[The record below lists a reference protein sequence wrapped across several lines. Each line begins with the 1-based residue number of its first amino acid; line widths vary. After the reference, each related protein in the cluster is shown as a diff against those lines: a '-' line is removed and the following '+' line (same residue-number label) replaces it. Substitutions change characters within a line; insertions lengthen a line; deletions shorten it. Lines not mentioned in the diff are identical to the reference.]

1 MHTFLG
7 VWISLCGCVQC
18 ESLYIR
24 FPLPLWG
31 VCVFL
36 STPFCL
42 ILYLYAQVS
51 FKMFKLFFF
60 FSVSAFF
67 YLFLS
72 LSPRT
77 GSIARWI
84 RVQML
89 EPNRLGPDLSSAT
102 HCVMTL
108 GKFLNISV
116 LQFSHLKYK
125 DNNSLQLIELLSE

>member
-51 FKMFKLFFF
+51 FKMFKLFF
-60 FSVSAFF
+60 S
-67 YLFLS
+67 FLS
-72 LSPRT
+72 LPFST
-77 GSIARWI
+77 Y
-84 RVQML
+84 
-89 EPNRLGPDLSSAT
+89 
-102 HCVMTL
+102 
-108 GKFLNISV
+108 
-116 LQFSHLKYK
+116 FSH
-125 DNNSLQLIELLSE
+125 SLPGQVV